1 MTFNQFAESI
11 VNDPEYRDS
20 LLKRARAGNLS
31 PEVEALL
38 IETASGLIPL
48 SADHADL
55 TSPAQSRTLALVEPL
70 AFLSRE
76 AAAE

>member
-1 MTFNQFAESI
+1 MTFKQFAESI

-48 SADHADL
+48 SADRADL

-70 AFLSRE
+70 AFPSRQVE
-76 AAAE
+76 AE